1 MTPAIK
7 TVVAAIMAAAVIFA
21 LVWLHNTLAERH
33 YQPTID
39 SLNNTLGSMK
49 QHNAN
54 LTARLQAQNAVI
66 ASMAV
71 QSEKD
76 KQRIAELEKTAQ
88 RDAGEEYG
96 KANEVLQERT
106 TGSDV
111 CRAASDAFDAEL
123 RKEREKRES

>member
-39 SLNNTLGSMK
+39 SLNKNLGSVK

-54 LTARLQAQNAVI
+54 LTAQLQAQNAVI

-76 KQRIAELEKTAQ
+76 KQRIDELEKAAQ
-88 RDAGEEYG
+88 RGAGEEYG
-96 KANEVLQERT
+96 RANEVLQERT

-123 RKEREKRES
+123 RKERAK

>member
-7 TVVAAIMAAAVIFA
+7 TVVAAIMAAVVVFA

-39 SLNNTLGSMK
+39 SLNKTLGSVK
-49 QHNAN
+49 QHNAS
-54 LTARLQAQNAVI
+54 LTAQLQAQNAAI

-76 KQRIAELEKTAQ
+76 KQRIAELEKAAQ
-88 RDAGEEYG
+88 RGAGEEYG

-123 RKEREKRES
+123 RKERAR

>member
-21 LVWLHNTLAERH
+21 LVWLHNSLAERH

-39 SLNNTLGSMK
+39 SLNKTLGSVK

-54 LTARLQAQNAVI
+54 LTAQLQAQNAVI
-66 ASMAV
+66 VSMAV

-111 CRAASDAFDAEL
+111 CLAASDAFDAEL
-123 RKEREKRES
+123 RKEREK

>member
-7 TVVAAIMAAAVIFA
+7 TVVAAILAAAVVFV

-39 SLNNTLGSMK
+39 SLNKTLGSVK

-54 LTARLQAQNAVI
+54 LTAQLQAQNAAI

-76 KQRIAELEKTAQ
+76 KQRIADLEKAAQ
-88 RDAGEEYG
+88 RGAGDEFG
-96 KANEVLQERT
+96 KANAVLQERT
-106 TGSDV
+106 VGTDV
-111 CRAASDAFDAEL
+111 CKAASDAFDAEL
-123 RKEREKRES
+123 RKERAK

>member
-1 MTPAIK
+1 MLTPTVK
-7 TVVAAIMAAAVIFA
+7 TVVAAITAAAVIFA

-39 SLNNTLGSMK
+39 SLNKTLGSVK

-54 LTARLQAQNAVI
+54 LTAQLQAQNAAI
-66 ASMAV
+66 ASLTADS
-71 QSEKD
+71 QKD
-76 KQRIAELEKTAQ
+76 KQRIAELEKKAQ
-88 RDAGEEYG
+88 RGAGEEYG

-106 TGSDV
+106 VGADV

-123 RKEREKRES
+123 RKERAK

>member
-1 MTPAIK
+1 MRPTIK
-7 TVVAAIMAAAVIFA
+7 TVVAAMIAAAVIFA
-21 LVWLHNTLAERH
+21 LVWLHNSLAERH

-39 SLNNTLGSMK
+39 SLNKTLGSVK

-54 LTARLQAQNAVI
+54 LTAQLQAQNAAI

-76 KQRIAELEKTAQ
+76 KQRIAELEKAAQ
-88 RDAGEEYG
+88 QGAGEEYG
-96 KANEVLQERT
+96 RANEVLQERT
-106 TGSDV
+106 VGADV

-123 RKEREKRES
+123 RKERAK